1 MSDAESHRTAPNS
14 VEPNAA
20 ELNDSRS
27 AAALLIAIDDF
38 LDYLRIE
45 RQLSVNTRSN
55 YGRNLS
61 AMAEQ
66 LTELALATWSALTI
80 HHVRG
85 IATRMHKSGLSP
97 RSIATKLSA
106 LRSFCDWLII
116 QGQLQAN
123 PARGV
128 SAPKQGRPLPK
139 NLDVDELHQLMN
151 IDEADP
157 LAIRDRAIMELM
169 YSSGLR
175 LAELVDLN
183 LGDIQFAERQVRVIG
198 KGNKERI
205 LPVGRMALEWLEKW
219 LKVRATLAGG
229 EEFALFVSQRQRRIS
244 HRSVQLRMAEWG
256 GKQSLSSHIHPHK
269 LRHSFATH
277 MLESSGDLRA
287 VQELLGHADLATTQ
301 IYTHL
306 DFQHLA
312 KAYDNAHPRAKR
324 EKE

>member
-1 MSDAESHRTAPNS
+1 MSAVNLTGDIS
-14 VEPNAA
+14 
-20 ELNDSRS
+20 
-27 AAALLIAIDDF
+27 DF
-38 LDYLRIE
+38 LEYLRVE
-45 RQLSVNTRSN
+45 RQLSVNTRSG
-55 YGRNLS
+55 YGRNLN

-66 LTELALATWSALTI
+66 LSELSLDGWSALTI
-80 HHVRG
+80 SHVRG
-85 IATRMHKSGLSP
+85 LATRMHKSGLSP

-106 LRSFCDWLII
+106 LRSFCDWLIL
-116 QGQLQAN
+116 QGRLQAN

-151 IDEADP
+151 IDESDP
-157 LAIRDRAIMELM
+157 LAVRDRAIMELM

-183 LGDIQFAERQVRVIG
+183 LGDIQFDERQVRVIG

-205 LPVGRMALEWLEKW
+205 LPVGRMALDWLKKW
-219 LKVRATLAGG
+219 LAVRGAVAGS
-229 EEFALFVSQRQRRIS
+229 EEVALFVSQRQRRIS
-244 HRSVQLRMAEWG
+244 HRSVQLRLAQWG
-256 GKQSLSSHIHPHK
+256 GKQALASHIHPHK

-312 KAYDNAHPRAKR
+312 KAYDQAHPRAKR
-324 EKE
+324 EKD